1 MSFVSVH
8 GPGRRVS
15 ASLRAMFLTFFFV
28 AGAPL
33 PGQGMPTDAKGQ
45 AAVRAAQSFMSRF
58 EEGDLGNVYDQEMS
72 PKFKAL
78 TARDTFL
85 QNGGTIRIQTGGRA
99 LARELVGAQAFAQDP
114 QGTKGD
120 FEYVRFRA
128 RLPNGLVFQDVYLEN
143 IGGAWKVAGIFY
155 LPAPQQ

>member
-1 MSFVSVH
+1 
-8 GPGRRVS
+8 
-15 ASLRAMFLTFFFV
+15 
-28 AGAPL
+28 
-33 PGQGMPTDAKGQ
+33 
-45 AAVRAAQSFMSRF
+45 
-58 EEGDLGNVYDQEMS
+58 MS